1 MCVDYMSVKL
11 GGEGAG
17 ERREGKVAAGRRSLS
32 RKPST
37 HIHGH
42 RHTDVHALS
51 MELPLGL

>member
-1 MCVDYMSVKL
+1 MCVDYMSIKL